1 MHLAL
6 TFTNY
11 SYIRSYHNILTFYL
25 PASQELDIPMCT
37 SIQPTTKKKPN
48 NSRKTYNMKKKMD
61 NPNKSYRR
69 SDNSPLLI
77 VFSANHIDQSID
89 TFMQLKVG

>member
-1 MHLAL
+1 
-6 TFTNY
+6 
-11 SYIRSYHNILTFYL
+11 
-25 PASQELDIPMCT
+25 
-37 SIQPTTKKKPN
+37 
-48 NSRKTYNMKKKMD
+48 MD

-69 SDNSPLLI
+69 SNNSPLLI

>member
-11 SYIRSYHNILTFYL
+11 SYIMSYHNILTFYL
-25 PASQELDIPMCT
+25 PASQELDIPMYI
-37 SIQPTTKKKPN
+37 SIQPTTKNPN
-48 NSRKTYNMKKKMD
+48 NSRQTYNMKKKMD

-69 SDNSPLLI
+69 LDNSLLLI
-77 VFSANHIDQSID
+77 VFSANHIDLSID